1 MLDET
6 EKQVYNK
13 TTEITNGGVAM
24 QCEIARQF
32 FDMLTVI
39 TAKQKIPKEY
49 ADGQVLYNAEIE
61 LLEKIY
67 QYPQANISILSVKLG
82 VTKSAVTQMSI
93 KLLDKGLIEKF
104 QDSKN
109 KKEKY
114 FRLTNEGKKARE
126 TYMAHH
132 DQALNEMRAY
142 LCSLNENDKNTIL
155 TFMKMMKQYMPVYTF
170 PCQCGTNQNSCCLA
184 AEDKRI
190 EEKCLN

>member
-1 MLDET
+1 
-6 EKQVYNK
+6 
-13 TTEITNGGVAM
+13 M
-24 QCEIARQF
+24 QCEMARQF

-114 FRLTNEGKKARE
+114 LYRQTIRQGFQSPQLSTIIGETEKRRFAVCKIHRQARQE
-126 TYMAHH
+126 
-132 DQALNEMRAY
+132 L
-142 LCSLNENDKNTIL
+142 
-155 TFMKMMKQYMPVYTF
+155 
-170 PCQCGTNQNSCCLA
+170 
-184 AEDKRI
+184 
-190 EEKCLN
+190 

>member
-1 MLDET
+1 MLDEKQ
-6 EKQVYNK
+6 KQVYNK

-24 QCEIARQF
+24 QCEMARQF

-49 ADGQVLYNAEIE
+49 ANGQVLYNAEIE

-67 QYPQANISILSVKLG
+67 QYPATNISTLSAKLG
-82 VTKSAVTQMSI
+82 VTKSAVTQMSV

-114 FRLTNEGKKARE
+114 FRLTNEGEKARE
-126 TYMAHH
+126 SYMADHN
-132 DQALNEMRAY
+132 QALNEMRAY
-142 LCSLNENDKNTIL
+142 LCSLNENDKKTIL

-170 PCQCGTNQNSCCLA
+170 PCQCGANQNSCFLA

>member
-1 MLDET
+1 MPNIKLVPRQDGEYDILI
-6 EKQVYNK
+6 EYSKADVEFAWEFGKRKNK
-13 TTEITNGGVAM
+13 HTNSEG
-24 QCEIARQF
+24 I
-32 FDMLTVI
+32 LKSI
-39 TAKQKIPKEY
+39 SEY

-142 LCSLNENDKNTIL
+142 LCSLNEND
-155 TFMKMMKQYMPVYTF
+155 
-170 PCQCGTNQNSCCLA
+170 
-184 AEDKRI
+184 
-190 EEKCLN
+190 